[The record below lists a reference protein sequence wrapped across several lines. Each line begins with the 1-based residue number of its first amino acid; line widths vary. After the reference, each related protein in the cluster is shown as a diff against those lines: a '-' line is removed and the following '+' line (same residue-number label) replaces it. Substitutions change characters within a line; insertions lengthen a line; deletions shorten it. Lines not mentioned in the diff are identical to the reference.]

1 MIDYDLP
8 TSVSIGGREYPI
20 RTDFRPILDIL
31 TAMNDPELTDAD
43 RATVALRIFYEDEV
57 PDDGEAAIRECMRF
71 IAGGV
76 EQPNPKPAPKLVDWE
91 KDFRWIASPINRM
104 LGRDIRGMKM
114 HWWTFLGYY
123 YEIGDCT
130 FAQIVKIRNA
140 KMKGKKLDKSDQEWL
155 RQNADLVFIDQKTTQ
170 EEDNL
175 LALWTKG
182 GTSSAE

>member
-1 MIDYDLP
+1 
-8 TSVSIGGREYPI
+8 
-20 RTDFRPILDIL
+20 
-31 TAMNDPELTDAD
+31 
-43 RATVALRIFYEDEV
+43 
-57 PDDGEAAIRECMRF
+57 
-71 IAGGV
+71 
-76 EQPNPKPAPKLVDWE
+76 
-91 KDFRWIASPINRM
+91 
-104 LGRDIRGMKM
+104 MKM

-140 KMKGKKLDKSDQEWL
+140 KLKGKKLDKSDQEWL

-182 GTSSAE
+182 GTSSDE